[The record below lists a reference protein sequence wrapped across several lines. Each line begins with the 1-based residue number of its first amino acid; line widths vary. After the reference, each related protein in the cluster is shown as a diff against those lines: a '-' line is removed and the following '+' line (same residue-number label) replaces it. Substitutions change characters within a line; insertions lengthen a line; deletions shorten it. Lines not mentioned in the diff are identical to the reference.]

1 MNKWDDADEE
11 MQVTRDL
18 YEVLGVARDATD
30 SQIKR
35 AYHKLAMVHHP
46 DKRASNPTG
55 SDETFK
61 EIGYAYKVLSDGE
74 KRQIYDM
81 GGTEALEQQEGMAN
95 INIDHLLLNIL
106 MWEPGQKICFLC
118 FLLLVVVELVVLPV
132 LAGLQLDGS
141 LGWSWFGVTT
151 PLWIPLGLAAP
162 IFICA
167 PFAIYKQHQ
176 AAGEDANAAMQAKA
190 SCVGCIVAGLL
201 VGCIAGTA
209 WMLCYKLDSDS
220 TAPTGFTYFQAVIP
234 VLVVEG
240 LLALSFL
247 GLPSDMILQGLL
259 WKVLRCTFFVL
270 LAMKLDG
277 ASLAWIWILL
287 PLIIWCV
294 ASVSLMAKD
303 VYDHKKLKSKSKTAG
318 ATLEEEASRYA
329 GFFFALRAVL
339 AGGLLLCVLLLC
351 ARLELGWDIGYT
363 IMFLP
368 LVMGVIAAYLMV
380 CWALLCFRPKELGEY
395 EQFGGGGDP
404 YGTFEQDNAYP

>member
-1 MNKWDDADEE
+1 MNKWDDPDEE
-11 MQVTRDL
+11 MTVTRDL

-35 AYHKLAMVHHP
+35 AYHKAAMVHHP
-46 DKRASNPTG
+46 DKRASNPHG
-55 SDETFK
+55 SDDTFK
-61 EIGYAYKVLSDGE
+61 EIGYAYKVLSDSE

-81 GGTEALEQQEGMAN
+81 GGTDALEQQEGMAN

-106 MWEPGQKICFLC
+106 MWESGQKICFLC
-118 FLLLVVVELVVLPV
+118 FLFLLVLELVVLPV

-151 PLWIPLGLAAP
+151 PLWIPIGLAAP
-162 IFICA
+162 IFACA
-167 PFAIYKQHQ
+167 PLAIWKQHQ
-176 AAGEDANAAMQAKA
+176 AAGDDAAASMQAKA
-190 SCVGCIVAGLL
+190 SCVGCVVAGVL
-201 VGCIAGTA
+201 VGCLAGTA
-209 WMLCYKLDSDS
+209 WMVCYKLDSGPLAS
-220 TAPTGFTYFQAVIP
+220 FTYFQAIIP

-247 GLPSDMILQGLL
+247 GLPRDALLQGLL

-277 ASLAWIWILL
+277 SSVGWLFVLL
-287 PLIIWCV
+287 PLVVWCV
-294 ASVSLMAKD
+294 ASMSLMAKD
-303 VYDHKKLKSKSKTAG
+303 VYDHKKLKAKSKSGG

-339 AGGLLLCVLLLC
+339 AGGLLLCVLLLF
-351 ARLELGWDIGYT
+351 AHLEFDLNIGYT
-363 IMFLP
+363 LIFMP
-368 LVMGVIAAYLMV
+368 VVIGVIAAYLMV
-380 CWALLCFRPKELGEY
+380 CWGLLCFRPKELGEY

-404 YGTFEQDNAYP
+404 YGTFEEGHAYP